1 MGELLSLNQANIPA
15 HQASHIAVQGFWQLV
30 RVSTLNLGI
39 LAGLYIFSKE
49 NFFTHKGLRLLS
61 TLLFTFASLFALDRK
76 STRLNSS
83 HEWISRMPSS
93 A

>member
-1 MGELLSLNQANIPA
+1 MQVVLPITSAESAGRITGTSILN
-15 HQASHIAVQGFWQLV
+15 
-30 RVSTLNLGI
+30 
-39 LAGLYIFSKE
+39 
-49 NFFTHKGLRLLS
+49 
-61 TLLFTFASLFALDRK
+61 TLLNGKGAPSSKTGENGDFYIDIASFNIYGPKTNGKWPTPISLDRK